1 MAIWKLLS
9 ATARRARASG
19 EKERAI
25 DRPGP
30 IFPEDRRGVGT
41 GPPTGDACDDGR
53 RIRRRKSRRGPQA
66 ARRAADDTNTM
77 EGVSLHNVNG
87 SAPAPLA
94 HGPREPLRKAVSQ
107 DEASALA
114 LLTAMPAPQLATA
127 GILGTRLDAWA

>member
-1 MAIWKLLS
+1 
-9 ATARRARASG
+9 
-19 EKERAI
+19 
-25 DRPGP
+25 
-30 IFPEDRRGVGT
+30 
-41 GPPTGDACDDGR
+41 
-53 RIRRRKSRRGPQA
+53 
-66 ARRAADDTNTM
+66 M